1 MDSHKQLSTYL
12 TGKNQEYQLAFEDKK
27 IAFATAEEVK
37 AELKKIFLFLN
48 IKTQPDELQKDMI
61 VSFVLN
67 DLKRFSL
74 TELLLAYR
82 LCASGQVKAEIE
94 HFQNFNSIYI
104 GKIMVK
110 YEEWKRQK
118 VKEIK
123 LEANKQDSLLLNAK
137 NEIDPAQRNKESYEN
152 LCKYVEENNEIP
164 MGWNWL
170 HVYKHME
177 DNNLID
183 MDVEDKKMFAVVVEE
198 MIREEANELRL
209 SEGSFKSRSY
219 LQILEQKNIKTFANR
234 CRVEY
239 VKNYFSNKT
248 K

>member
-1 MDSHKQLSTYL
+1 
-12 TGKNQEYQLAFEDKK
+12 
-27 IAFATAEEVK
+27 
-37 AELKKIFLFLN
+37 
-48 IKTQPDELQKDMI
+48 
-61 VSFVLN
+61 
-67 DLKRFSL
+67 
-74 TELLLAYR
+74 
-82 LCASGQVKAEIE
+82 
-94 HFQNFNSIYI
+94 
-104 GKIMVK
+104 
-110 YEEWKRQK
+110 
-118 VKEIK
+118 
-123 LEANKQDSLLLNAK
+123 
-137 NEIDPAQRNKESYEN
+137 
-152 LCKYVEENNEIP
+152 

-183 MDVEDKKMFAVVVEE
+183 MDVEDKKMFAAVVEE

-239 VKNYFSNKT
+239 VKNYFSNKI

>member
-12 TGKNQEYQLAFEDKK
+12 TGKNQEYQQVFESKK
-27 IAFATAEEVK
+27 IAQATPEEVK
-37 AELKKIFLFLN
+37 QELKKIFLFLN

-67 DLKRFSL
+67 DLKRFAL

-110 YEEWKRQK
+110 YEEWKREK
-118 VKEIK
+118 VKNIK
-123 LEANKQDSLLLNAK
+123 LETNKRESLLLNQQ
-137 NEIDPAQRNKESYEN
+137 NEVTPEQRNLESYN
-152 LCKYVEENNEIP
+152 HLCEFVEEHNELP

-170 HVYKHME
+170 HVYQHM
-177 DNNLID
+177 DANGLVD
-183 MDVEDKKMFAVVVEE
+183 MDVEDKKMFAAMVEE
-198 MIREEANELRL
+198 KIREEANELRA

-239 VKNYFSNKT
+239 VKNYFTNKT